1 MSAVPEHGD
10 KRIVFLGAERR
21 ENAMRRF
28 AFGREVPS
36 LRGDRGMFAY
46 TGKNHLTLATYV
58 PSFLSG
64 GSMRISRT
72 EPQRDE

>member
-1 MSAVPEHGD
+1 MSAFPEYGG

-36 LRGDRGMFAY
+36 LRGDRGKSAY
-46 TGKNHLTLATYV
+46 TGQNIMAKQKQLCRHSWAADKIGMIMKEKT
-58 PSFLSG
+58 
-64 GSMRISRT
+64 
-72 EPQRDE
+72 